1 MQVHYMCFLAMSPF
15 SHDYMKMEKYTI
27 QSNSNVL
34 TDLHVYRIH
43 TAPEGRT
50 SMLAKYWIFYRLL
63 HCCPIENVWEI
74 WPIKIDYGWPNVE
87 IG

>member
-1 MQVHYMCFLAMSPF
+1 MCFLAMSFF
-15 SHDYMKMEKYTI
+15 SRDYMKMEKYTI

-50 SMLAKYWIFYRLL
+50 SILAKCWIFIGYYTVAPL
-63 HCCPIENVWEI
+63 
-74 WPIKIDYGWPNVE
+74 KMYGKFGPSK
-87 IG
+87 